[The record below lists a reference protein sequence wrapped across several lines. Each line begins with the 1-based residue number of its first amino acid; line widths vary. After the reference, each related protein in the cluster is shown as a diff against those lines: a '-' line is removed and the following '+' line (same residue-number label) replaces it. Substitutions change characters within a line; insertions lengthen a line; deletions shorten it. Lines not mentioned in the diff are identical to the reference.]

1 MLGSTFSLVL
11 GTVLGLSQYKIKRL
25 LTYSTISHV
34 GFLLL
39 ALSINT
45 QESVESF
52 IFYLIQ
58 YTITNLNVFIVLLA
72 MGYIAVSIPRVKSFG
87 NKKVDIEFIEQLKGQ
102 FVQNPFLSSSFAI
115 CLFSMAGIP
124 PLIGFF
130 AKQMVLYS
138 SINESS
144 TGILSYYFISIVA
157 ILVSVVSAFY
167 YLKIVQVI
175 YFDTAGTSEPSSHQ
189 SVDLNSTAMDINPC
203 HNTSISSIHS
213 VIIASLTIII
223 VLFILQPIILL
234 NTCHLLALSL
244 FYY

>member
-1 MLGSTFSLVL
+1 MLGSIFSLVL

-45 QESVESF
+45 EESVESF

-58 YTITNLNVFIVLLA
+58 YTLTNLNVFMVLLA
-72 MGYIAVSIPRVKSFG
+72 IGYMVSFRSPVKSFG

-102 FVQNPFLSSSFAI
+102 FGQNPFLSSSFAM
-115 CLFSMAGIP
+115 CLFSIAGIP

-130 AKQMVLYS
+130 AKQIVLYS
-138 SINESS
+138 SINESNS
-144 TGILSYYFISIVA
+144 GFIDYFFISIIA

-167 YLKIVQVI
+167 YLKIIQAM
-175 YFDTAGTSEPSSHQ
+175 YF
-189 SVDLNSTAMDINPC
+189 NSTTIAESSSGLGIKNQV
-203 HNTSISSIHS
+203 HNNDSPVSNIHSSI
-213 VIIASLTIII
+213 IAILTIII
-223 VLFILQPIILL
+223 VLFIFQPIILL